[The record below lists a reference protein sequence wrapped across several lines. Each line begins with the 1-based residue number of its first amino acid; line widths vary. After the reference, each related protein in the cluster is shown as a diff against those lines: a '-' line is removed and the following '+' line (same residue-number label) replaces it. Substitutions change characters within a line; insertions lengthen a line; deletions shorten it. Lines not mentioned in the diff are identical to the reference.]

1 MNRRQF
7 LHTAGA
13 GVALSVPGL
22 SVPISRSVKTIRISQ
37 TRANFEREP
46 LIRPFGFKGNFMHEC
61 WQSASQVESASGIR
75 KIGLSTQNVLY
86 DDADLYATCSE
97 AGANALL
104 FSLTDQALRMMRD
117 RPFQTPIDLMD
128 GLLESVHQTGI
139 QLTRRPSLNKLFT
152 LNALVGPDNAAW
164 LLYAAENNF
173 RTFDEL
179 IPPAYRPALNYRN
192 RRIGI
197 LYSASY
203 GLPLPNIRRAVEEQG
218 YFVVKIKLGQ
228 PGTQAE
234 MLQKDQQ
241 RLTDIHNAL
250 KDIRTPQ
257 TPSGQVIYTLDPN
270 VRYERKETLLRLLDH
285 ARKIGAFDRIVLIE
299 DPLWETNEESV
310 GDLGIRV
317 CADESAHDEPGAIR
331 RLQQGYGALVLKGIA
346 KTLSQSMKM
355 AKLAHE
361 RGIPCLCADLTVNP
375 ILIDWNKNLAARL
388 QPFPGLDMQLLE
400 ANGDLNYRN
409 WQTMKSYH
417 PRGTAPWTAPKRG
430 VFELDD
436 RFYAESGG
444 ILDPSAHYEAMFA
457 PGN

>member
-7 LHTAGA
+7 LHTTGA
-13 GVALSVPGL
+13 VVGMPLLHPVPL
-22 SVPISRSVKTIRISQ
+22 FSSACPPKTLRISR

-61 WQSASQVESASGIR
+61 WQSASMVETASGQR
-75 KIGLSTQNVLY
+75 RIGLATQNVLY
-86 DDADLYATCSE
+86 DDADLYSAWSE

-104 FSLTDQALRMMRD
+104 FGLTDQALRLMRD
-117 RPFQTPIDLMD
+117 VPFQTPIDLMD
-128 GLLESVHQTGI
+128 QLLEPIHKAGI
-139 QLTRRPSLNKLFT
+139 QLTGRPTLNKLFT

-164 LLYAAENNF
+164 LLYAAENGY

-179 IPPAYRPALNYRN
+179 IPQPYRPALSYRN
-192 RRIGI
+192 KRIAI

-203 GLPLPNIRRAVEEQG
+203 ALPIPDIRRAVEQQG

-234 MLQKDQQ
+234 MLEKDQQ
-241 RLTDIHNAL
+241 RLTDIHNTL
-250 KDIRTPQ
+250 KNLTTPQ
-257 TPSGQVIYTLDPN
+257 TPSGRLIYTLDPN
-270 VRYERKETLLRLLDH
+270 TRYERKETLLRLLDH
-285 ARKIGAFDRIVLIE
+285 ARKIGAFDQILLIE
-299 DPLWETNEESV
+299 DPLFETNEELV
-310 GDLGIRV
+310 GDVGIRL
-317 CADESAHDEPGAIR
+317 CADESAHDQDGAMR
-331 RLQQGYGALVLKGIA
+331 RLQQGYGAIVLKGIA
-346 KTLSQSMKM
+346 KTLSQSMKV
-355 AKLAHE
+355 AKMAHE

-409 WQTMKSYH
+409 WQTMISYH
-417 PRGTAPWTAPKRG
+417 PRGTAPWTRAKQG

-436 RFYAESGG
+436 TFYAESGG
-444 ILDPSAHYEAMFA
+444 ILQPSAHYEAMF
-457 PGN
+457 G